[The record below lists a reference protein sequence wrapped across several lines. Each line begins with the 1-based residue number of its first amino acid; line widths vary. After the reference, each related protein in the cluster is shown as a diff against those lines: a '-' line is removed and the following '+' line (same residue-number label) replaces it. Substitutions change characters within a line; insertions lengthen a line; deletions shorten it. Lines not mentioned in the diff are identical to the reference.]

1 MEKIAIIGATGK
13 IGSRILMELIERSYV
28 ITAISRNAFD
38 LPGSTLII
46 GCEGD
51 ILDEK
56 VISGHVMALENEV
69 IISAISPDPNNL
81 ESFLTATEN
90 LIKVAEK
97 AGVKKLI
104 TVGGAGSLL
113 LPDGRML
120 MEKEGFPDFVKPISE
135 IHKRALDLYKNLE
148 GNKFNWINVSPA
160 EIIEP
165 DEKTG
170 KYRIG
175 TDDKVLF
182 DENGRSFI
190 SMEDFASAVV
200 DLIENETIKNQRITV
215 SY

>member
-51 ILDEK
+51 VLDEK

-90 LIKVAEK
+90 LIKAAEK

-120 MEKEGFPDFVKPISE
+120 MEKEDFPDFVKPISE

>member
-51 ILDEK
+51 VLDEK

-135 IHKRALDLYKNLE
+135 IHKRALDLYKYLE

>member
-51 ILDEK
+51 VLDEK

>member
-1 MEKIAIIGATGK
+1 MEKIAILGATGK

-51 ILDEK
+51 ILNEK
-56 VISGHVMALENEV
+56 VVSGHVMALENEV
-69 IISAISPDPNNL
+69 LISAISPDPNDF

-97 AGVKKLI
+97 AAVKKLI

-113 LPDGRML
+113 LPDGKML
-120 MEKEGFPDFVKPISE
+120 MEKEGFPDFVKPISD
-135 IHKRALDLYKNLE
+135 IHRRALEIYQKLE
-148 GNKFNWINVSPA
+148 GNKFSWINVSPG

-175 TDDKVLF
+175 ADDRLLF
-182 DENGRSFI
+182 DESGKSHI

-200 DLIENETIKNQRITV
+200 DLIQDETYNNQRVTV

>member
-1 MEKIAIIGATGK
+1 MEKIAILGATGQ

-51 ILDEK
+51 IMNEK

-69 IISAISPDPNNL
+69 LISAISPDLNDL

-97 AGVKKLI
+97 AAVKKLI

-120 MEKEGFPDFVKPISE
+120 MEKEGFPDFVKPISD
-135 IHKRALDLYKNLE
+135 IHKRALDIYKSLE
-148 GNKFNWINVSPA
+148 GKKFDWINVSPA
-160 EIIEP
+160 ETIEA

-175 TDDKVLF
+175 ADDRLLTDGEGK
-182 DENGRSFI
+182 SFI

-200 DLIENETIKNQRITV
+200 DLIEDDTYKNQRITV

>member
-51 ILDEK
+51 VLDEK

-120 MEKEGFPDFVKPISE
+120 MEKEDFPDFVKPISE

>member
-1 MEKIAIIGATGK
+1 
-13 IGSRILMELIERSYV
+13 
-28 ITAISRNAFD
+28 
-38 LPGSTLII
+38 
-46 GCEGD
+46 
-51 ILDEK
+51 
-56 VISGHVMALENEV
+56 
-69 IISAISPDPNNL
+69 
-81 ESFLTATEN
+81 
-90 LIKVAEK
+90 
-97 AGVKKLI
+97 
-104 TVGGAGSLL
+104 
-113 LPDGRML
+113 ML
-120 MEKEGFPDFVKPISE
+120 MEKEDFPDFVKPISE

>member
-51 ILDEK
+51 VLDEK

-90 LIKVAEK
+90 LVKVAEK

>member
-69 IISAISPDPNNL
+69 IISAISPNPNNL

>member
-51 ILDEK
+51 VLDEK

-200 DLIENETIKNQRITV
+200 DLIEDETIKNQRITV

>member
-51 ILDEK
+51 VLDEK

-90 LIKVAEK
+90 QR
-97 AGVKKLI
+97 KL
-104 TVGGAGSLL
+104 G
-113 LPDGRML
+113 
-120 MEKEGFPDFVKPISE
+120 
-135 IHKRALDLYKNLE
+135 
-148 GNKFNWINVSPA
+148 
-160 EIIEP
+160 
-165 DEKTG
+165 
-170 KYRIG
+170 
-175 TDDKVLF
+175 
-182 DENGRSFI
+182 
-190 SMEDFASAVV
+190 
-200 DLIENETIKNQRITV
+200 
-215 SY
+215 